1 MYFFSQM
8 NLKQRLATF
17 EFIFL
22 TVLQECLNSLELYS
36 FIIYFSYF
44 LNTYY
49 LSGMVGLPIL
59 YSLISQEKLYFNPQI
74 TLL

>member
-22 TVLQECLNSLELYS
+22 TVLQECLNNLELLVFVHHLFLLFSEYLLS
-36 FIIYFSYF
+36 FRHGRI
-44 LNTYY
+44 TY
-49 LSGMVGLPIL
+49 LV
-59 YSLISQEKLYFNPQI
+59 
-74 TLL
+74 